1 MALPMAYVDDW
12 FCQWLNLF
20 VACVP
25 CSLSLWSMCHTLTII
40 GQWLL
45 VVWLYNHDPLGQ
57 WLPLSGYT
65 ITCMVIQ
72 SRSLCQWLPLSGYTI
87 TILIGPMASRCLVI
101 NLPSGIE
108 YTHCH
113 LARYVIPTTLVV
125 CFLSFGTI
133 LCHPHN
139 IIVVCFLYLFH

>member
-1 MALPMAYVDDW
+1 MCTVFAQPMEYVSYTHDHWPMASR
-12 FCQWLNLF
+12 C
-20 VACVP
+20 
-25 CSLSLWSMCHTLTII
+25 
-40 GQWLL
+40 L
-45 VVWLYNHDPLGQ
+45 VIQSRSLGQ

-65 ITCMVIQ
+65 ITCLVIQ

-133 LCHPHN
+133 LCRPHN